1 MPMCFNEDSFFD
13 YLHTGDG
20 MHATKKVL
28 IEGDSW
34 VPHPQL
40 HNLSRALDYDGNGD
54 YGILNVA
61 NPGATAHEVYH
72 KKSSSLRRLH
82 RDIKTNR
89 YGFSFDMIL
98 FSAGGN
104 DIIGPEIRGFLLN
117 KKDNPGK
124 AGIELI
130 DDDSFNRV
138 IDHIIDDYRRIMDV
152 IRTSTANADT
162 PVITHTYCNLVPRKI
177 GTHFGDIMFT
187 RGWIARYMDE
197 DKGIRDSDEQQ
208 EIVREM
214 LVRFHN
220 GMVDLE
226 QEYYNFL
233 AVDTLATLSAN
244 GSPDTSLFHDEIHPN
259 LKGFKKVF
267 RRIKSVAR
275 KYDMWVE

>member
-1 MPMCFNEDSFFD
+1 MPMCFSEDSFYDF
-13 YLHTGDG
+13 LQTGG
-20 MHATKKVL
+20 GSYATRKIL

-34 VPHPQL
+34 VSHPQL

-61 NPGATAHEVYH
+61 SPGATAHEVFH
-72 KKSSSLRRLH
+72 RKSSSLRRLH
-82 RDIKTNR
+82 RVLTTSR
-89 YGFSFDMIL
+89 FGFTFDMIL

-104 DIIGPEIRGFLLN
+104 DIVGPEIREFLLH

-124 AGIELI
+124 YGIELI
-130 DDDSFNRV
+130 DDEKFNAV
-138 IDHIIDDYRRIMDV
+138 IDHIIDDYRRIMDA
-152 IRTSTANADT
+152 IRSSSTNEYT

-187 RGWIARYMDE
+187 RGWVARYMEE
-197 DKGIRDSDEQQ
+197 DKGITDSDEQQ
-208 EIVREM
+208 EIIREM

-220 GMVDLE
+220 GVVDLQ

-233 AVDTLATLSAN
+233 AVDTLATLSVK
-244 GSPDTSLFHDEIHPN
+244 GVPDTTLFHDEIHPN

-275 KYDMWVE
+275 SHDMWVE